1 METNLGSKPI
11 EPIPQYQYIQDG
23 NPGDNPVILTDR
35 GMGDIAGL
43 QRRVFPH
50 SNQSK
55 VTKISE
61 VFPLQSDLSIH
72 SSPLWSGHSSPRIY
86 KGGQGSETDGTSK
99 GYPNPPVPR
108 QLVTESPVPGNLP
121 TTFPDPLGPLPT
133 IRVGCKQKKSE
144 PTPPNRSSI
153 S

>member
-1 METNLGSKPI
+1 MYCCTTSISHGVEKYFPRLWGTGISDAIFKRSLTQPHEQVGSRKSGCQVISGTLQPAFPCPQTKQKMETNLGSKPI

-23 NPGDNPVILTDR
+23 NPGDNPVILTYR

-61 VFPLQSDLSIH
+61 VFP
-72 SSPLWSGHSSPRIY
+72 
-86 KGGQGSETDGTSK
+86 
-99 GYPNPPVPR
+99 
-108 QLVTESPVPGNLP
+108 
-121 TTFPDPLGPLPT
+121 
-133 IRVGCKQKKSE
+133 
-144 PTPPNRSSI
+144 
-153 S
+153 